1 MLRTIS
7 HIRLVILVPL
17 ALLVAVFAASAA
29 TAAPPIKAPK
39 PDKDTA
45 KAGQAAPATLPPGQ
59 ADKQKKQDALLPV
72 AQELSDQAN
81 AAGSDIA
88 GVTIDVDGGTVD
100 LYRKNPGKALGLSGA
115 PTAGVKIQ
123 VHEAKFSRKE
133 LLDAADQVTRDAQA
147 LGQQQVT
154 VEAVGPKVDGSGIDV
169 TVFAADGSDL
179 TQATDVLKGKYGAL
193 IHKVNGTDTKT
204 SDKGDFV
211 DGFRYN
217 DFAPWYGGD
226 RITDFSVG
234 CSSGFAATYN
244 GAPAM
249 LTAAHCGGVGGYW
262 YNGPGTTG
270 GHRYMGQMVYSD
282 GGTDVAAIGVSSY
295 STRINV
301 GYDPTAPWQIN
312 VGSWASPIVGQYLC
326 QSGAYTGERCS
337 LYVVDTYQY
346 VCRSYF
352 LWWCTSWQG
361 PLADVIGYS
370 AGVPV
375 VGHGD
380 SGGPV
385 YRYSY
390 YNYSTGTWEG
400 VAEGL
405 VHAVLTPNAAA
416 AYPAYAAAGD
426 TQYCSSPFGWS
437 YRCAPG
443 FSFAHMPGY

>member
-1 MLRTIS
+1 MYRSIS
-7 HIRLVILVPL
+7 HIRLAILVPL
-17 ALLVAVFAASAA
+17 ALLIAAFAAASA
-29 TAAPPIKAPK
+29 TAAQPPKAPK
-39 PDKDTA
+39 PDKDSA
-45 KAGQAAPATLPPGQ
+45 KAGQTAPTLTGDQ
-59 ADKQKKQDALLPV
+59 ADKLKKQEKLLPV
-72 AQELSDQAN
+72 AQELADQAN
-81 AAGSDIA
+81 GAGSDIA
-88 GVTIDVDGGTVD
+88 GVTIDVDSGTVD

-115 PTAGVKIQ
+115 PAAGVKIQ

-147 LGQQQVT
+147 LGQEQVT

-169 TVFAADGSDL
+169 TVFAADGGDAAR
-179 TQATDVLKGKYGAL
+179 ATDVLKGKYGAL
-193 IHKVNGTDTKT
+193 IHKVNATDTKT
-204 SDKGDFV
+204 SDRGDFV
-211 DGFRYN
+211 NGFRYN

-226 RITDFSVG
+226 RITDLSVG
-234 CSSGFAATYN
+234 CSSGFASTYN

-262 YNGPGTTG
+262 YNGPTTTG
-270 GHRYMGQMVYSD
+270 AHRYMGQMVYSD

-295 STRINV
+295 STWINV
-301 GYDPTAPWQIN
+301 GYDPTAPTQIN

-326 QSGAYTGERCS
+326 QSGAYTGERCG
-337 LYVVDTYQY
+337 LYVVDTFQY

-361 PLADVIGYS
+361 PLADVVGYS
-370 AGVPV
+370 ASTPV

-385 YRYSY
+385 YRYV
-390 YNYSTGTWEG
+390 YNYNYGRWEG

-437 YRCAPG
+437 NRCAPG
-443 FSFAHMPGY
+443 FSFAHMPGF

>member
-45 KAGQAAPATLPPGQ
+45 KAGQ
-59 ADKQKKQDALLPV
+59 
-72 AQELSDQAN
+72 
-81 AAGSDIA
+81 
-88 GVTIDVDGGTVD
+88 
-100 LYRKNPGKALGLSGA
+100 ALGLSGA

-169 TVFAADGSDL
+169 TVFAADG
-179 TQATDVLKGKYGAL
+179 
-193 IHKVNGTDTKT
+193 
-204 SDKGDFV
+204 
-211 DGFRYN
+211 
-217 DFAPWYGGD
+217 GD

-270 GHRYMGQMVYSD
+270 GHRHMGQ
-282 GGTDVAAIGVSSY
+282 
-295 STRINV
+295 V
-301 GYDPTAPWQIN
+301 GYRDGRT
-312 VGSWASPIVGQYLC
+312 
-326 QSGAYTGERCS
+326 
-337 LYVVDTYQY
+337 
-346 VCRSYF
+346 
-352 LWWCTSWQG
+352 
-361 PLADVIGYS
+361 
-370 AGVPV
+370 
-375 VGHGD
+375 
-380 SGGPV
+380 
-385 YRYSY
+385 
-390 YNYSTGTWEG
+390 
-400 VAEGL
+400 
-405 VHAVLTPNAAA
+405 
-416 AYPAYAAAGD
+416 
-426 TQYCSSPFGWS
+426 
-437 YRCAPG
+437 
-443 FSFAHMPGY
+443 